1 MRGKGRCAAVLA
13 SIILSAA
20 FGKSA
25 LARGG
30 IQVGT
35 LTCNAS
41 RSARNLSRCVCF
53 FLASHSASAKLQ

>member
-1 MRGKGRCAAVLA
+1 MWGKGRCAAMPA

-25 LARGG
+25 LAGGG

-35 LTCNAS
+35 LTCNTS
-41 RSARNLSRCVCF
+41 RSARNLSRCAYF
-53 FLASHSASAKLQ
+53 FLASYSASAKLQ